1 MDRSLL
7 FAAFCLLISSP
18 SAFAAAPPDDAETR
32 GRDFVPHE
40 ILVKFR
46 PGVRAADVTA
56 QIPGLEF
63 RSQSPGL
70 SVARLV
76 PSGAALYRRAETQ
89 AATLRLLER
98 IRQRPDVLYAQPNYL
113 FELSHTPNDLLYP
126 QQWHYPMVGLPAA
139 WDITRGSSTIK
150 IAILDTGRNYHPELA
165 GKWLPNEY
173 NADQPG
179 YNATD
184 RSKFSHGTHVAG
196 IAAAS
201 SNNNTGIAG
210 VCQNCMLLNVKVTNE
225 RNRIPLS
232 NVISGIDWAI
242 ANGADIM
249 NMSFEFPEPCTP
261 LRMPA
266 LRDAIARATAEN
278 IVVTAAAG
286 NQNAV
291 VDGTSPAS
299 CPGAI
304 SVAATDRNGKWLAP
318 YSNSGANVGIT
329 APGGGGAIVFR
340 PDGILDREAS
350 TVYGDKLGA
359 PRCPDTQDTLFN
371 PNEYGAASTWSV
383 LHTVDGVAR
392 ITHCYRYLSGTSMA
406 SPHVAGTVGLMLSV
420 NSQLTPAQIAS
431 ILQRTAKPLPLC
443 GSDCGPGLLDA
454 HAAVVAAR
462 DAATSSCGN
471 EVGCPP

>member
-7 FAAFCLLISSP
+7 FAALCLSTCAPAS
-18 SAFAAAPPDDAETR
+18 FAAPPPGDAEAR
-32 GRDFVPHE
+32 DRDFVAHE

-46 PGVRAADVTA
+46 PGARSADLSA

-63 RSQSPGL
+63 RSQSQNL

-76 PSGAALYRRAETQ
+76 PSGAALYRSAETR

-98 IRQRPDVLYAQPNYL
+98 IRQRADVLYAQPNYL

-139 WDITRGSSTIK
+139 WDITRGSSTIR

-184 RSKFSHGTHVAG
+184 RSTFSHGTHVAG

-266 LRDAIARATAEN
+266 LRDAIARATAQD
-278 IVVTAAAG
+278 IVVTTAAG
-286 NQNAV
+286 NQDAV

-318 YSNSGANVGIT
+318 YSNRGANVGIT

-350 TVYGDKLGA
+350 TAYGDKLGA
-359 PRCPDTQDTLFN
+359 PSCPDTPDTLFN

-420 NSQLTPAQIAS
+420 NRSLTPTQIAS

-454 HAAVVAAR
+454 LAAVAAAR
-462 DAATSSCGN
+462 DAVPSSCGN
-471 EVGCPP
+471 EVGCAP